1 MNNNMGKVITVSSV
15 KGGVGKTTTV
25 LNLAGIYFL
34 MKKRVLII
42 DLDLSSGG
50 VATLLNIDNNRDI
63 YTIVDAISNNRFT
76 SLEDYVIS
84 YNKGIDVIAAP
95 RDPRDAN
102 KIESKY
108 IDRII
113 GLARSEYDVIL
124 LDTNHVLNE
133 ISLTALDKST
143 NNLFILTNDLIDI
156 KNMRNILSIFKESGM
171 NNYYILLNNSR
182 DTGRDFID
190 IYNIRNMI
198 DGNIDYTLSRKFYIK
213 NIDKYYLNGEILTL
227 NKTINKLY
235 SKDINDMKIMADAL
249 ITKKE
254 VPNE

>member
-1 MNNNMGKVITVSSV
+1 MNSNSSKIITVSSV

-25 LNLAGIYFL
+25 LNLAGIYYQ
-34 MKKRVLII
+34 MKKKVLVI
-42 DLDLSSGG
+42 DLDLYSGG

-76 SLEDYVIS
+76 SLDDYVIS
-84 YNKGIDVIAAP
+84 YNKGIDIIAAP

-113 GLARSEYDVIL
+113 GIARSLYDVIL

-143 NNLFILTNDLIDI
+143 NNLFILTNDLVDI
-156 KNMRNILSIFKESGM
+156 KNMRNILSILRENGM

-182 DTGRDFID
+182 DTGKDYID

-227 NKTINKLY
+227 NKTINKIY
-235 SKDINDMKIMADAL
+235 SREINDLKLMANAL

-254 VPNE
+254 VQDE

>member
-1 MNNNMGKVITVSSV
+1 MNNNSGKVITVSSV

-25 LNLAGIYFL
+25 LNLAGIYFQ

-63 YTIVDAISNNRFT
+63 YTIVDAISNNRFS
-76 SLEDYVIS
+76 SLDDYVIN
-84 YNKGIDVIAAP
+84 YNKGIDIIAAP

-113 GLARSEYDVIL
+113 GLARASYDIIL

-143 NNLFILTNDLIDI
+143 NNLFVLTNDLVDI
-156 KNMRNILSIFKESGM
+156 KNMRNFLSILKENGM
-171 NNYYILLNNSR
+171 NNYYIVLNNSR
-182 DTGRDFID
+182 DTGKDYID

-198 DGNIDYTLSRKFYIK
+198 DGNIDYTISRKFYIK

-235 SKDINDMKIMADAL
+235 SKDIADMKLMADAL
-249 ITKKE
+249 MTRKE
-254 VPNE
+254 VQDE

>member
-1 MNNNMGKVITVSSV
+1 MNNKTGKVITISSV

-25 LNLAGIYFL
+25 LNLAGIYFM

-42 DLDLSSGG
+42 DLDLFSGG
-50 VATLLNIDNNRDI
+50 IATLLNIDNKRDI
-63 YTIVDAISNNRFT
+63 YTLVDSLYNNRFT
-76 SLEDYVIS
+76 SLKDYIIT
-84 YNKGIDVIAAP
+84 YNKGIDIIAAP

-102 KIESKY
+102 KIESTY
-108 IDRII
+108 IERII
-113 GLARSEYDVIL
+113 SIAKTEYDIIL

-133 ISLTALDKST
+133 ISLTALDKSN
-143 NNLFILTNDLIDI
+143 NNLFIITNDLIDI
-156 KNMRNILSIFKESGM
+156 KNMRNILSILKENNM

-182 DTGRDFID
+182 DTGKDFID

-227 NKTINKLY
+227 NKNINKLY
-235 SKDINDMKIMADAL
+235 SKEINNLKLMAESL
-249 ITKKE
+249 IKEKE